1 MKTIYVKPQLT
12 VVGINKPC
20 LLTGSENIQLGNSY
34 RSGETVLGKGGTFW
48 SDDEP
53 MDYDEDEIQ

>member
-20 LLTGSENIQLGNSY
+20 LLTGSENIQVGSEYKSGN
-34 RSGETVLGKGGTFW
+34 TVLGKGGSILW
-48 SDDEP
+48 SDDDFAYE
-53 MDYDEDEIQ
+53 DYEDE